1 MKAYLENHLTTRWAG
16 RGEICH
22 EAQMDSTNKRAK
34 EMGRAGAP
42 HGSLAV
48 CDDQTAGRGRMQR
61 SWDTPP
67 GEALTQ
73 TMVLRP
79 KLALQQAPLITLG
92 AAVASAQ
99 AIEDV
104 CPQLKVGI
112 KWPNDGIIGGKKCF
126 GILSEMAVVD
136 GRLDFVAPGVGI
148 NVNQLSFAGELE
160 EKATSMLLEMRRVQ
174 PDAEEID
181 RKALMCAYLTRME
194 KVVDA
199 LEESGFDGI
208 AQEYLR
214 RSVTLGQKVQVI
226 AAQETFVA
234 EAKAIDEEGA
244 LIVKDENGNER
255 RVLCGDVSVRGLM
268 GYC

>member
-1 MKAYLENHLTTRWAG
+1 MKAYLEKHLTTRWAG
-16 RGEICH
+16 RGDICH
-22 EAQMDSTNKRAK
+22 EEQMDSTNRRAK
-34 EMGRAGAP
+34 EMGRSGAP

-48 CDDQTAGRGRMQR
+48 CNVQTAGRGRMQR
-61 SWDTPP
+61 TWETPAHQ
-67 GEALTQ
+67 ALTQ

-79 KLALQQAPLITLG
+79 KLRLDQAPLITLG

-104 CPQLKVGI
+104 CPDLHVGI
-112 KWPNDGIIGGKKCF
+112 KWPNDGIINGKKVF

-136 GRLDFVAPGVGI
+136 GKLDFVAPGVGI
-148 NVNQLSFAGELE
+148 NVNQTSFDGELK
-160 EKATSMLLEMRRVQ
+160 EKATSMKLER
-174 PDAEEID
+174 PAEMGDID
-181 RKALMCAYLTRME
+181 LKALMCAYLTRME

-199 LEESGFDGI
+199 LEVSGFDGI

-214 RSVTLGQKVQVI
+214 RSVTLNQKVQVI
-226 AAQETFVA
+226 GAQETFIA
-234 EAKAIDEEGA
+234 TAKAIDEEGA
-244 LIVKDENGNER
+244 LIVVDENGTER

>member
-1 MKAYLENHLTTRWAG
+1 MKAYLEKHLTTKWAG

-22 EAQMDSTNKRAK
+22 EAQMASTNLRAK

-61 SWDTPP
+61 SWDTPA
-67 GEALTQ
+67 GQALTQ

-79 KLALQQAPLITLG
+79 KLRLDQAPLVTLA

-104 CPQLKVGI
+104 CPELSVGI
-112 KWPNDGIIGGKKCF
+112 KWPNDGIINGKKVF
-126 GILSEMAVVD
+126 GILSEMAVSN
-136 GRLDFVAPGVGI
+136 GQLDYVVPGVGI
-148 NVNQLSFAGELE
+148 NVNQTSFEGELK
-160 EKATSMLLEMRRVQ
+160 EKATSMRMERA
-174 PDAEEID
+174 PEKGEID
-181 RKALMCAYLTRME
+181 RRALMCAYLTRME
-194 KVVDA
+194 QAVDA
-199 LEESGFDGI
+199 LETEGFDGI
-208 AQEYLR
+208 AEEYLR
-214 RSVTLGQKVQVI
+214 RSVTLNRKVQVI
-226 AAQETFVA
+226 SAEETFIA
-234 EAKAIDEEGA
+234 MAKAIDEEGA
-244 LIVKDENGNER
+244 LIVTDENGNER